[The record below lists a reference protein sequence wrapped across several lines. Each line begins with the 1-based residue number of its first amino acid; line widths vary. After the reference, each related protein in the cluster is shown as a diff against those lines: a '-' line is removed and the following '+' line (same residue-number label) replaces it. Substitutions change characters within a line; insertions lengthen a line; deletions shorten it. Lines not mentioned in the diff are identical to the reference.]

1 MLGCRVAKTD
11 TYVPSLNF
19 LPQGTP
25 HFSIIAF
32 NHPLVVFLFV
42 LGLDFGSNSP
52 NSSAVVFR
60 VRLLYRSCHFLPV
73 SLCKSRQRPIQDMP
87 SLSELGPPATPEL
100 LLRRHPRSSSKPAT
114 DTWTAPE
121 LGQRYR
127 WGSGELSIL
136 LRVGSRSMVGGG
148 CIEPSTYQCES
159 LCSQVDAGGL
169 GCASGLHK
177 DQDGRTLDVGPG
189 WGINFS

>member
-11 TYVPSLNF
+11 TYVPSLKF
-19 LPQGTP
+19 LPQGNP

-32 NHPLVVFLFV
+32 NHPLVVSLFV
-42 LGLDFGSNSP
+42 LGLDFRSNSP

-60 VRLLYRSCHFLPV
+60 VRLYIDHVISYPCPYARAV
-73 SLCKSRQRPIQDMP
+73 KGPIQDMP

-100 LLRRHPRSSSKPAT
+100 LLRSHPRSSSKPAT